1 MTNSGASKYMSKI
14 SSIMFMTLFMTFLKC
29 DLLLA
34 VESHTINAEAR
45 RFVSDIVYIQPGDSV
60 AWINMTS
67 HNSVSIEGMIPE
79 GAEAWRS
86 DMGDNYQLTLNIEG
100 VYAYVCEPH
109 LGFGMVGLIVVGE
122 PVNLKKVREVSLKLQ
137 GPYRRILGKLRK
149 LPTTQ

>member
-1 MTNSGASKYMSKI
+1 MSKI
-14 SSIMFMTLFMTFLKC
+14 SSIMFITLFMTLLKC

-34 VESHTINAEAR
+34 VDSHTINAEAR

-86 DMGDNYQLTLNIEG
+86 DMGDNYQLTLDIEG

-122 PVNLKKVREVSLKLQ
+122 PVNLKKIREVSLKLQ
-137 GPYRRILGKLRK
+137 GPYRRILIKLRK
-149 LPTTQ
+149 LPATQ

>member
-14 SSIMFMTLFMTFLKC
+14 SSIMFMTLLMTFLKC

-34 VESHTINAEAR
+34 VESHIINAEAR

-149 LPTTQ
+149 LPATQ

>member
-14 SSIMFMTLFMTFLKC
+14 SSIMFMTLLMTFLKC
-29 DLLLA
+29 DFLLA
-34 VESHTINAEAR
+34 VESHIINAEAR

-149 LPTTQ
+149 LPATQ

>member
-14 SSIMFMTLFMTFLKC
+14 SSMMFMTLLMTFLKC

-45 RFVSDIVYIQPGDSV
+45 RFVSDIIYIQPGDSV

-149 LPTTQ
+149 LPATQ

>member
-1 MTNSGASKYMSKI
+1 MSKI
-14 SSIMFMTLFMTFLKC
+14 SSIMFMTLLMTFLKC

-34 VESHTINAEAR
+34 VESHIINAEAR

-149 LPTTQ
+149 LPATQ

>member
-1 MTNSGASKYMSKI
+1 
-14 SSIMFMTLFMTFLKC
+14 MTFLKC

-79 GAEAWRS
+79 GAGAWRS

-149 LPTTQ
+149 LPATQ